1 MNTSVTLS
9 CLTISMFSIC
19 IWLHCESAGK
29 QVRLWNLI
37 WQKSQLKRCTKQ
49 DPGCWVLQQEMLGE
63 RQRRRQPRI
72 ISGLWPD
79 KFNLFARCRQL
90 CSVDVDLDLVLV
102 LVWHGTGSLG
112 YAIYFWNGRN
122 GCKLPHWETRVLKM
136 PANSKLLFIETV
148 NFAPFYKLDNYN
160 THISFLTFLF
170 HFRECH

>member
-19 IWLHCESAGK
+19 IWLHCESAGE

-90 CSVDVDLDLVLV
+90 CSVDSTWIWSWSWFGMGLAPWGMQYIFEMAETDVNC
-102 LVWHGTGSLG
+102 HTEKHE
-112 YAIYFWNGRN
+112 FWK
-122 GCKLPHWETRVLKM
+122 CQLTQSFYLLKQ
-136 PANSKLLFIETV
+136 
-148 NFAPFYKLDNYN
+148 
-160 THISFLTFLF
+160 
-170 HFRECH
+170 